1 MEQLLSFCQEASIPP
16 EQAAFFAEAY
26 GALQRTGGADVLEE
40 ALRTYFSTP
49 AQRAPEAVDKIA
61 HIADEAGIHILT
73 LNALFVIRGFISIR
87 EAYIQKYGE
96 EIYRATAGDLSYKIN
111 ECIGTDE
118 VIGITAIS
126 WSHLLLRETIFMLGR
141 LQFHIVPFPYEIYEA
156 NGYTVRKDEPI
167 IKIHIP
173 SAGKLTE
180 ELCFDAYRR
189 AYRFFK
195 DQFKGDVIPF
205 MCSSWMLYERN
216 SEFFP
221 EGGNLARFMTDFDII
236 ENKETVDFP
245 DLWRVFGKRYTDFT
259 ELPRDNR
266 LRNAMADYLLAGN
279 RMGYGIG
286 FFFHDGKNII
296 K

>member
-1 MEQLLSFCQEASIPP
+1 MLENALCDY
-16 EQAAFFAEAY
+16 FA
-26 GALQRTGGADVLEE
+26 DK
-40 ALRTYFSTP
+40 SK
-49 AQRAPEAVDKIA
+49 RAPDVVAALSD
-61 HIADEAGIHILT
+61 IADKAGIHILT
-73 LNALFVIRGFISIR
+73 LNALFVMRGFLMIR
-87 EAYIQKYGE
+87 DEYIKKYGE
-96 EIYRATAGDLSYKIN
+96 EIYHATAGDLSYKIN
-111 ECIGTDE
+111 ECIGTDS

-141 LQFHIVPFPYEIYEA
+141 LQFHIVSFPLDLYEA
-156 NGYTVRKDEPI
+156 NGHTIHKNDPI

-195 DQFKGDVIPF
+195 DQFKDDVIPF

-216 SEFFP
+216 LEFFP
-221 EGGNLARFMTDFDII
+221 EGGNLARFMTDFDIV
-236 ENKETVDFP
+236 ENHELP
-245 DLWRVFGKRYTDFT
+245 ENADLWRVFGKRYTDFS

-266 LRNAMADYLLAGN
+266 LRSAMADYLLAGN
-279 RMGYGIG
+279 SMGYGIG
-286 FFFHDGKNII
+286 IFFHDGKNII